1 VKSEQ
6 IMHKKATNFIKR
18 TLGLSVLS
26 VAFFGIQSVKAECWE
41 EAAAMYGHDPYLLK
55 AIGWKESRGHVG
67 AVGSLLKDGNRALG
81 LMQINTIHLPRLN
94 KLGIHRSDLFD
105 PCTSQKVG
113 AWVLAD
119 CLKKKGDIWVAVG
132 CYYGGPAS
140 RAYTAMRGYATDVRR
155 YYEGY
160 KRQAGLPAVYQPL
173 IGYQAQPELPNP
185 MANNENKQV
194 VAYQNQSETPISNSR
209 IIQF

>member
-1 VKSEQ
+1 MTIFKDRNLKTNT
-6 IMHKKATNFIKR
+6 KK
-18 TLGLSVLS
+18 L
-26 VAFFGIQSVKAECWE
+26 FGAILLVVGAVCVQEVHAECWD

-67 AVGSLLKDGNRALG
+67 AVGSLLRDGNRALG
-81 LMQINTIHLPRLN
+81 LMQINTIHLPALT
-94 KLGIHRSDLFD
+94 KQGITRSDLFD

-119 CLKKKGDIWVAVG
+119 CLKKKGEVWAAVG

-140 RAYTAMRGYATDVRR
+140 KAYTAMRKYANDVRR

-160 KRQAGLPAVYQPL
+160 KRKAGLPLTYQPL
-173 IGYQAQPELPNP
+173 VGYQQPATLPSPVSHDNQ
-185 MANNENKQV
+185 QV
-194 VAYQNQSETPISNSR
+194 SYRSQEEQKVSSFK

>member
-1 VKSEQ
+1 MASFNVSILFK
-6 IMHKKATNFIKR
+6 T
-18 TLGLSVLS
+18 
-26 VAFFGIQSVKAECWE
+26 
-41 EAAAMYGHDPYLLK
+41 P
-55 AIGWKESRGHVG
+55 
-67 AVGSLLKDGNRALG
+67 
-81 LMQINTIHLPRLN
+81 P
-94 KLGIHRSDLFD
+94 GIHRSDLFD

-194 VAYQNQSETPISNSR
+194 VAYQNQSETPISDSR